1 MYNLDWGG
9 VTPEATN
16 IITNECLYIYNHT
29 LKTAVDVDRTIRFVV
44 GRLRFYDV
52 QLPPSARHRVKID
65 ARGQGI
71 TEETVNL
78 LKTSISRLYNHPKL
92 LSVDIIL

>member
-1 MYNLDWGG
+1 MYNLDWGA

-16 IITNECLYIYNHT
+16 IITNEFLYIYNHT
-29 LKTAVDVDRTIRFVV
+29 LRTGADIDRTIRFVV

-52 QLPPSARHRVKID
+52 HLPPSATHRVKID
-65 ARGQGI
+65 ARGQEI
-71 TEETVNL
+71 PESTVNL
-78 LKTSISRLYNHPKL
+78 LKNRISQLYDNPRL

>member
-1 MYNLDWGG
+1 MYNLEWGE

-29 LKTAVDVDRTIRFVV
+29 LKTEVDVDRTIRFVV

-52 QLPPSARHRVKID
+52 QLPRSAKHRVKID
-65 ARGQGI
+65 ARGQEI
-71 TEETVNL
+71 PPSTVNL
-78 LKTSISRLYNHPKL
+78 LKDRISQLYNHPKL